1 MRFSRVAAVTLVT
14 ALTVGTA
21 PSALWRT
28 TRLGTLDGIDAC

>member
-14 ALTVGTA
+14 ALTVGIA

-28 TRLGTLDGIDAC
+28 AGLGTLDRIYAC